1 MAFWQI
7 FGFYLTQIMSY
18 EMKMFKYYTCSNV
31 QPEVNKVRMQGQS
44 RGETVSHFVQTE
56 VLVRAIEQ

>member
-7 FGFYLTQIMSY
+7 VGSYLTQIRSY
-18 EMKMFKYYTCSNV
+18 ETKMFKYFTSSKV